1 MNKQVISFVLLASA
15 LVGILYLRP
24 TESSTLQTTFAQ
36 WKQTFNYGLELSE
49 SEVIYRTKV
58 FEANLQEIN

>member
-1 MNKQVISFVLLASA
+1 MNKQIISFVLLASA
-15 LVGILYLRP
+15 LIGTLYIGS
-24 TESSTLQTTFAQ
+24 TESTTLQTTFAQ